1 MFNYN
6 KTFMSALSKLLPK
19 NNKAYVVTT
28 SFAKKKE
35 PAKSLIVQTTS
46 PEKPKRGRKPKTVS
60 GQSQPSP
67 TKTPRKK
74 KANLSK
80 EEMRKVKQIEAENRA
95 ANEYYA
101 KQNRRKH
108 AIISNYVKKAEEE
121 KQLQKLPPP
130 PATTKPSNPDNP
142 INITKPTKII
152 SFAKYLESKHP
163 ESVQKNKRPVAINRI
178 INNYRLI
185 VDPDN
190 IDKALDKLRLKKQ
203 FESVKVEPGDST
215 SMIKAKIKLADEN
228 RSKDIERRLLKQR
241 T

>member
-1 MFNYN
+1 
-6 KTFMSALSKLLPK
+6 MSALSKLLPK

-35 PAKSLIVQTTS
+35 PAKNLAAEALKKSD
-46 PEKPKRGRKPKTVS
+46 PEKPKRGRKPKPVS

-67 TKTPRKK
+67 TKTTRKK

-80 EEMRKVKQIEAENRA
+80 EEMRRVKQIEAENRA

-121 KQLQKLPPP
+121 KNSPPP
-130 PATTKPSNPDNP
+130 PAITKPSNPDNP